1 MSGVYFGWWVLA
13 GSAVMNSLGGSIL
26 WQGFTVFF
34 IPVSE
39 TLRLSAWQV
48 SLAFALAR
56 AENGVLGP
64 ITGWALDRYGFRRL
78 MFAGTLM
85 TGVGYILLSRM
96 DTYLGF
102 MLVYLLVVS
111 VGSSTSFM
119 QATTAAL
126 NTWFVR
132 LRGFAMSVNSAAFR
146 LGGAVMIP
154 LLSYM
159 VLQYGWQTA
168 ALIIGVGMLVVIVP
182 VTLLFR
188 RSPESMGLN
197 PDGRVTLSSLRMKR
211 RISAASA
218 DRGEITSGSSMG
230 GDRRVS
236 GNSSSSDDGDFTTRE
251 ALRSGTF
258 WILVAATTL
267 RISVHGTIFVHFI
280 PILVW
285 RGEGQQVAANL
296 LGLLSLV
303 AVPLIL
309 ATGYISDRVGR
320 PIMLTGLYSA
330 AALSL
335 FLLTIAENTLPIFL
349 ALLLFAGSEAG
360 SSLNWAII
368 GDLFGRRRYATIRG
382 MMAPVYNGVLI
393 IMPVLAG
400 WVFDRTGS
408 YQLVLYG
415 GCVLMLC
422 AAAVFLLLQKYVKRG

>member
-126 NTWFVR
+126 NTWFVS

-159 VLQYGWQTA
+159 VLRYGWQTA

-197 PDGRVTLSSLRMKR
+197 PDGRVTLSSLRMRR
-211 RISAASA
+211 RISGG
-218 DRGEITSGSSMG
+218 DNRGGSSGGSGSDG
-230 GDRRVS
+230 GRGISGDSGAVS
-236 GNSSSSDDGDFTTRE
+236 GGDFTVRE
-251 ALRSGTF
+251 ALRSGPF

-285 RGEGQQVAANL
+285 RGEGQQVSANL

-335 FLLTIAENTLPIFL
+335 FLLSIAEGTLPIFL

-393 IMPVLAG
+393 VMPVLAG